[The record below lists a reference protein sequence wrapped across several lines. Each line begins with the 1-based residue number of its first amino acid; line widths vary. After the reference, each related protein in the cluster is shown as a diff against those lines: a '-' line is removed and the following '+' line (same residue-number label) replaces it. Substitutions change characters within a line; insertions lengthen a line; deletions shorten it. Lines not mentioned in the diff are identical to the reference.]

1 MGDEITDSTVEV
13 PREILLRFL
22 EVLGVNVGHD
32 EFDAN
37 IDDSNLRPSFRPE
50 CVLVQLY
57 SELVKIGG
65 VLLDAWI
72 DFVRFLQGAVCDGA
86 FGRYGEGVV
95 VKGEG

>member
-22 EVLGVNVGHD
+22 EVLGVNVVHD